1 MNQGRIN
8 VAERSIE
15 GKPFIIGQ
23 HIADFNALVKLRLT
37 LTVVFSSVMAFLI
50 ATQGEINLVHVLVL
64 TIGGFLVTGSAN
76 IMNQVLERD
85 YDKLMKRTANRPIVQ
100 GRIEVSSAV
109 LLSGLMS
116 LFGITFL
123 ALFNAGTALL
133 GMVAWM
139 SYAFM
144 YTPLK
149 RVSPAA
155 VPIGAISGALPTL
168 IGCVAAQNG
177 LTLLG
182 LTLFMV
188 QFLWQFTHFWSIG
201 WLGFDDYKK
210 AGYKFIPQDQQE
222 NIDKS
227 IAYQA
232 ILFAIVLVPVSLLP
246 YYLGVTGVVSMVLV
260 GMLSLLFAYFAWN
273 FLKKFDRKAAL
284 QLMFSSFLYIP
295 IVLLLYFFDKI

>member
-1 MNQGRIN
+1 MNQGRTN
-8 VAERSIE
+8 SIARGVE
-15 GKPFIIGQ
+15 TKTFVVGH

-50 ATQGEINLVHVLVL
+50 ATQAVINLSHVLVL

-100 GRIEVSSAV
+100 GRIEVPNAV

-149 RVSPAA
+149 RVSSAA
-155 VPIGAISGALPTL
+155 VTIGAISGALPTL
-168 IGCVAAQNG
+168 IGCVAAQG
-177 LTLLG
+177 GITSLG
-182 LTLFMV
+182 LTLFAI

-201 WLGFDDYKK
+201 WLGFEDYKK
-210 AGYKFIPQDQQE
+210 AGYKFIPQNQQG
-222 NIDKS
+222 NVDKR
-227 IAYQA
+227 IAHQA
-232 ILFAIVLVPVSLLP
+232 LLFAILLVPVSVLP
-246 YYLGVTGVVSMVLV
+246 YYLGITGGISMVFV
-260 GMLSLLFAYFAWN
+260 GILSLLFAYFAWN

-284 QLMFSSFLYIP
+284 QLMFSSFFYIP
-295 IVLLLYFFDKI
+295 VVLLLYFFDKL

>member
-23 HIADFNALVKLRLT
+23 RIADFNALVKLRLT
-37 LTVVFSSVMAFLI
+37 LTVVFSSAMAFLI

>member
-1 MNQGRIN
+1 MNRQARIN
-8 VAERSIE
+8 TEVASAKE
-15 GKPFIIGQ
+15 GNNFTQ
-23 HIADFNALVKLRLT
+23 AIADFYALVKLRLS

-50 ATQGEINLVHVLVL
+50 ATQGTINLLHVVVL

-85 YDKLMKRTANRPIVQ
+85 YDKLMKRTADRPITQ
-100 GRIEVSSAV
+100 GRTDVSSAV

-133 GMVAWM
+133 GMIAWM

-149 RVSPAA
+149 RVSTAA

-168 IGCVAAQNG
+168 IGCVAAQG
-177 LTLLG
+177 SLTLLG
-182 LTLFMV
+182 LILFTI

-201 WLGFDDYKK
+201 WLGFEDYKK
-210 AGYKFIPQDQQE
+210 AGYKFIPENQE
-222 NIDKS
+222 GNVDRKIGH
-227 IAYQA
+227 QA
-232 ILFAIVLVPVSLLP
+232 LVFALVLIPISLSP
-246 YYLGVTGVVSMVLV
+246 YYFGFTGILSVVLV
-260 GMLSLLFAYFAWN
+260 GFLSVLFAYFAWN

-284 QLMFSSFLYIP
+284 QLMFSSFFYIP
-295 IVLLLYFFDKI
+295 IVLLLYFFDKL